1 MPCKRCHS
9 PSISDVVKRFLVENM
24 FLNKNYKLQNSC
36 GPVPSTSYMLKR
48 LEGTSGC
55 WISFETLYA
64 VIPRVAAVFMRET

>member
-1 MPCKRCHS
+1 MRPRT
-9 PSISDVVKRFLVENM
+9 L
-24 FLNKNYKLQNSC
+24 Y
-36 GPVPSTSYMLKR
+36 SYMLKR